1 MSSSD
6 IVAML
11 KGIQDRLSNIE
22 LSVGI
27 NTPDSSSGSSGG
39 PVIPRSI
46 KAYDA
51 YLSSHLDPFVATC
64 NLLGGDA
71 EKSGQ
76 IVKEGWNEA
85 RKFLLLASSCKEPA
99 PAALPKLLQGVTGKM
114 GNMRNVMNRNEWE
127 KHTKALNEGIACLSW
142 LQIKPAPVDYIET
155 FIGGFDY
162 HANGIRKEYRTTN
175 PTQIDFCNQFKEL
188 IKELMVYVKEHHTCG
203 VSWNSKGCDVSEYS
217 SCGGDAPVAAPV
229 KVEPVKVAETQATNT
244 TAPSKGDLFAS
255 LSKGGAIT
263 GGLKTVT
270 KDMQTWRSEY
280 KGGDAPAPVVK
291 AAPVATKKPVAKAK
305 GPPILEF
312 QVAASKWVV
321 ENQTKEQGVV
331 TVEVKDKKE
340 TIYIYGCIDATID
353 IKGKC
358 KSIVLDSCKKT
369 NVLFDSAMA
378 SCESV
383 NCQRIQVQCRG
394 TCPSIA
400 IDKVDGIV
408 VFLAKESMDTELV
421 CSKSSEM
428 NISWPNDEGDMIERP
443 VPEQYVHRIKD
454 NQITVEVSSLY
465 SH

>member
-6 IVAML
+6 IIAML

-27 NTPDSSSGSSGG
+27 NTPSDDSSGASGAQ
-39 PVIPRSI
+39 VPRSI

-51 YLSSHLDPFVATC
+51 YLTAYLDPFVTTC

-71 EKSGQ
+71 EKAGQ

-85 RKFLLLASSCKEPA
+85 RSFLLLASSCKEPS

-114 GNMRNVMNRNEWE
+114 GNMRNIMNRNEWE

-203 VSWNSKGCDVSEYS
+203 VSWNSKGCDVSDYS
-217 SCGGDAPVAAPV
+217 ASGSDAPVAASI
-229 KVEPVKVAETQATNT
+229 KVEPVKVAQTQAAT
-244 TAPSKGDLFAS
+244 TVAPSKAGLFAS
-255 LSKGGAIT
+255 LQKGGAIT

-280 KGGDAPAPVVK
+280 KGSDAPAPVVK
-291 AAPVATKKPVAKAK
+291 AVPVAPKKTDAKVK
-305 GPPILEF
+305 GPPICEY
-312 QVAASKWVV
+312 QEAASKWLV
-321 ENQTKEQGVV
+321 ENQSKEQGVV
-331 TVEVKDKKE
+331 TIEVKDKKE
-340 TIYIYGCIDATID
+340 TIYIYGCVEATID

-394 TCPSIA
+394 SCPSIA

-408 VFLAKESMDTELV
+408 VFLAKEGMDTELV

-443 VPEQYVHRIKD
+443 IPEQYVHRIKGD
-454 NQITVEVSSLY
+454 QITAEVSSLY
-465 SH
+465 TH